1 MPKWKPDEKDISIIK
16 CLKEDCKQPIESIGK
31 KTGIPPTTVH
41 NRIKKME
48 KEKVILNSTVNVDL
62 KKLGKAVTAFV
73 GVKINYN
80 VMAKKIKQDEVAKEI
95 KKIDGIEYVAVIT
108 GDTDIMAKAVAKD
121 TEELNTIITK
131 KLRNID
137 GVDKTQTM
145 IVLEQI

>member
-1 MPKWKPDEKDISIIK
+1 
-16 CLKEDCKQPIESIGK
+16 
-31 KTGIPPTTVH
+31 
-41 NRIKKME
+41 
-48 KEKVILNSTVNVDL
+48 
-62 KKLGKAVTAFV
+62 
-73 GVKINYN
+73 

-108 GDTDIMAKAVAKD
+108 GDADIMAKAVAKD

>member
-1 MPKWKPDEKDISIIK
+1 M
-16 CLKEDCKQPIESIGK
+16 
-31 KTGIPPTTVH
+31 
-41 NRIKKME
+41 
-48 KEKVILNSTVNVDL
+48 
-62 KKLGKAVTAFV
+62 
-73 GVKINYN
+73 
-80 VMAKKIKQDEVAKEI
+80 AKEI